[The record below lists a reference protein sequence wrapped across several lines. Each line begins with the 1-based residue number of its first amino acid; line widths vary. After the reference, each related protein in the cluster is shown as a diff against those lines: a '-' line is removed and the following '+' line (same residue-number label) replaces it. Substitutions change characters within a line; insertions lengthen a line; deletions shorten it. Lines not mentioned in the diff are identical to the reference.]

1 MIICFEG
8 MIDVCQSSWVF
19 QARTLHTGF
28 IIVSISCFTACVL
41 CQCVSAYVNGEKVR
55 ESVFFLLLLLR
66 IEYIHVYMSVHRMTM
81 KLEVLSTM

>member
-8 MIDVCQSSWVF
+8 MIDVCQSFWAF

-55 ESVFFLLLLLR
+55 ESVFFPSASSKNR
-66 IEYIHVYMSVHRMTM
+66 VYPCVDVCAQNDN
-81 KLEVLSTM
+81 EA

>member
-8 MIDVCQSSWVF
+8 MIDVCQSFWVF

-41 CQCVSAYVNGEKVR
+41 CQCVSAYMNGEKVR
-55 ESVFFLLLLLR
+55 ECFFPSASSKNR
-66 IEYIHVYMSVHRMTM
+66 VYPCVHVCAQNDN
-81 KLEVLSTM
+81 EA